1 LGDNCFDLSNFPQ
14 VFRAMN
20 IESCILISIYYI
32 VSLTSCFFILRIEER
47 GVSSRYIIG
56 LLINISIFLSATI
69 LHTPSILFILNGL
82 YQYLLVILVICFSK
96 IVLFNKLYKGKR
108 IKYRIIL
115 ISIPLCWICV
125 GLALGKLHSTLEKLY
140 VLFLLF
146 FLIAFIIKFRG
157 FREWLYVDQDEVDNY
172 TEQKND
178 LWGRI
183 IPKLQSSIGPS
194 GEPLCDE
201 IDDAIINDEKLN
213 TNKHDKHE
221 LQFMLTC
228 AKLRKD
234 TISTHLSLMQNI
246 YFLGVT
252 LIIYP
257 FLKILDL
264 FSDYYSPMQSET
276 SEIIE
281 HAPFIQ
287 SIGSY
292 FHQSIM
298 HTISANEYLGKFIA
312 VLMLVSI
319 FLGLMVFF
327 SLFEPNSRIQLWIKR
342 HKKINIIYSFIW
354 IVILFAFIIGPF
366 LSMEFDKTDL
376 SVFGCSTIIIVVSG
390 YNLGFVM
397 KQLKTTEK
405 TILALDKAVNHL

>member
-1 LGDNCFDLSNFPQ
+1 
-14 VFRAMN
+14 MN
-20 IESCILISIYYI
+20 IEPYISNSIYCIL
-32 VSLTSCFFILRIEER
+32 SLTSCFFILRIEER
-47 GVSSRYIIG
+47 GVSSRYVIG
-56 LLINISIFLSATI
+56 LLANISIFLSATI

-115 ISIPLCWICV
+115 ISISLGWICV
-125 GLALGKLHSTLEKLY
+125 GLALGQLHSTLEILY
-140 VLFLLF
+140 ALFLLF
-146 FLIAFIIKFRG
+146 FPVVFIIKFRD
-157 FREWLYVDQDEVDNY
+157 FREWLYVERDEVDRY

-178 LWGRI
+178 FWGRI
-183 IPKLQSSIGPS
+183 IPKLQNSIEPS

-234 TISTHLSLMQNI
+234 TISTRLSLMQNI
-246 YFLGVT
+246 YLLGVAT
-252 LIIYP
+252 ILYP
-257 FLKILDL
+257 FSKILDL
-264 FSDYYSPMQSET
+264 FADYYSPMQSET

-281 HAPFIQ
+281 HAPFLQ

-292 FHQSIM
+292 FRQSIM
-298 HTISANEYLGKFIA
+298 YTISANEHLDKFIA
-312 VLMLVSI
+312 MLMLVSI
-319 FLGLMVFF
+319 LLGLMAF
-327 SLFEPNSRIQLWIKR
+327 SSRSKSNSRIRLWIKR
-342 HKKINIIYSFIW
+342 HKKIDSIYSFIW

-366 LSMEFDKTDL
+366 LSIGFDKTYL
-376 SVFGCSTIIIVVSG
+376 RVFVCSTLIVVVSG
-390 YNLGFVM
+390 YNRDLVR
-397 KQLKTTEK
+397 KQLKKTEK
-405 TILALDKAVNHL
+405 IILALDKAVNHL